1 MLNLYANGGLGGPLG
16 TSSKLL
22 ERSVLTDLRS
32 LSRARALDSLR
43 IGTMLRLNNIKI
55 PVRIAI
61 ACLVPMLAFVAF
73 ALKDIVEKHSVY
85 STADRIVA
93 IANTAPK
100 ISGLIHELQKE
111 RGATAGFVN
120 SKGAAFAE
128 ALPAQRALT
137 DKATADWR
145 QTMDALNPSVL
156 SAKFKAD
163 LDSVRSAFDALN
175 DTRTSADRFSTT
187 AQSTS
192 SYYTGAIA
200 HLVSMIESISAMSD
214 DARIMRASAALSSTL
229 KRKEFAGQERAT
241 GVVGFTKGEFAPDVH
256 RNFIRLSAMQ
266 DAQLAAFENSATPAE
281 TEFAGQA
288 LQAAGMDE
296 LARMRTAGAE
306 SPFKGNVGGV
316 SAAQW
321 FDATTKYI
329 DALRPV
335 EARLSD
341 DLVTAVRGVANEARL
356 SFWGILTL
364 FAAMLAAA
372 AGLSVFVA
380 LSITRPVGQLVGAMG
395 ILAGGDT
402 SIEVPGTDR
411 GDEIGTMA
419 QAVLVFRD
427 AAIEKTRLET
437 ENAERERREAAEKAE
452 RERRAMEEK
461 AEADRRAAA
470 EREAAAAKV
479 MNEFDAAVGGIVK
492 AAMAG
497 DFSQRVPLDGKD
509 GVIRNL
515 AESMN
520 TMCDNVGKVF
530 EDLVRML
537 GALAQGDLTSRITA
551 EYQGAFASLK
561 DNANTTAQRLLETI
575 AEIKAAA
582 KEVANA
588 ALEISGAT
596 TDLSQRT
603 EEQAASLEE
612 TSASMEQISATV
624 KKNAEN
630 AQHASQSTT
639 ATRDVG
645 SRGGT
650 VVAQA
655 VDAMSRIEES
665 SGKIADI
672 IGVIDEIAH
681 QTNLL
686 ALNAA
691 VEAARA
697 GDAGRGFAVVAAEVR
712 NLAQRSSE
720 AAKTIKDL
728 ITNSSAQVKD
738 GVDLVSRAGTAL
750 KEIVASIETVADIV
764 AEIAHASAEQAAGI
778 EQVNK
783 ALTQMDEV
791 TQQNSAL
798 VEENAATAKTL
809 EHQASQMDER
819 VSYFR
824 SDTDK
829 IVPIK
834 PPAEASK
841 SGKSKPGDRRVA

>member
-1 MLNLYANGGLGGPLG
+1 
-16 TSSKLL
+16 
-22 ERSVLTDLRS
+22 
-32 LSRARALDSLR
+32 
-43 IGTMLRLNNIKI
+43 MLRLNNIKI
-55 PVRIAI
+55 PARIAI

-73 ALKDIVEKHSVY
+73 ALKDIVEKHSIY

-111 RGATAGFVN
+111 RGATAGYVN
-120 SKGAAFAE
+120 SKGAAFADT
-128 ALPAQRALT
+128 LRAQRVLT
-137 DKATADWR
+137 DTANADWR
-145 QTMDALNPSVL
+145 HAMDALDPSTL

-163 LDSVRSAFDALN
+163 LDGAHSALN
-175 DTRTSADRFSTT
+175 TLNNTRTGADRFSMTP
-187 AQSTS
+187 QSTT
-192 SYYTGAIA
+192 SYYTSAIG
-200 HLVSMIESISAMSD
+200 HLVSMIESISSMSD
-214 DARIMRASAALSSTL
+214 DARIMRASAALSSML

-241 GVVGFTKGEFAPDVH
+241 GVVGFTKGEFSPDVH
-256 RNFIRLSAMQ
+256 RNFVRLSAMQ
-266 DAQLAAFENSATPAE
+266 DAQMAAFENSATPAE
-281 TEFAGQA
+281 IEFARQA

-296 LARMRTAGAE
+296 LARLRAAGAD
-306 SPFKGNVGGV
+306 SPFKGNAGGV
-316 SAAQW
+316 GASQW

-341 DLVTAVRGVANEARL
+341 DLVATVRGVAGEARW
-356 SFWGILTL
+356 SFWGILAL

-380 LSITRPVGQLVGAMG
+380 LSIIRPVAQLVSAMG

-419 QAVLVFRD
+419 KAVLVFRD

-437 ENAERERREAAEKAE
+437 ENVERERRTAAEKAE
-452 RERRAMEEK
+452 RERRAVEEK
-461 AEADRRAAA
+461 AEADRRATA
-470 EREAAAAKV
+470 EREAATAKV
-479 MNEFDAAVGGIVK
+479 MNEFDAAVGGVVK

-497 DFSQRVPLDGKD
+497 DFSQRVPLDGKG

-520 TMCDNVGKVF
+520 TMCDNMGKVF
-530 EDLVRML
+530 EDVVRML

-561 DNANTTAQRLLETI
+561 DNANATAQRLLETI
-575 AEIKAAA
+575 AEIKAVAE
-582 KEVANA
+582 EVANA
-588 ALEISGAT
+588 ALEISSAT

-603 EEQAASLEE
+603 EEQAASLEQ

-624 KKNAEN
+624 RKNAEN
-630 AQHASQSTT
+630 AQQASQSAG
-639 ATRDVG
+639 ATREVG
-645 SRGGT
+645 SRGGA
-650 VVAQA
+650 VAAQA

-672 IGVIDEIAH
+672 ISVIDEIAH

-686 ALNAA
+686 VLNAA

-738 GVDLVSRAGTAL
+738 GVELVNRAGVAL
-750 KEIVASIETVADIV
+750 KEIVESIETVADIV
-764 AEIAHASAEQAAGI
+764 ADIAHASAEQAAGI
-778 EQVNK
+778 DQVNK

-809 EHQASQMDER
+809 EHQASQMNER

-824 SDTDK
+824 SDADK
-829 IVPIK
+829 VVPIK
-834 PPAEASK
+834 SLAEVGK
-841 SGKSKPGDRRVA
+841 SGKSKLGNRKIA

>member
-1 MLNLYANGGLGGPLG
+1 
-16 TSSKLL
+16 
-22 ERSVLTDLRS
+22 
-32 LSRARALDSLR
+32 
-43 IGTMLRLNNIKI
+43 
-55 PVRIAI
+55 
-61 ACLVPMLAFVAF
+61 
-73 ALKDIVEKHSVY
+73 
-85 STADRIVA
+85 
-93 IANTAPK
+93 
-100 ISGLIHELQKE
+100 
-111 RGATAGFVN
+111 
-120 SKGAAFAE
+120 
-128 ALPAQRALT
+128 
-137 DKATADWR
+137 
-145 QTMDALNPSVL
+145 
-156 SAKFKAD
+156 
-163 LDSVRSAFDALN
+163 
-175 DTRTSADRFSTT
+175 
-187 AQSTS
+187 
-192 SYYTGAIA
+192 
-200 HLVSMIESISAMSD
+200 
-214 DARIMRASAALSSTL
+214 
-229 KRKEFAGQERAT
+229 
-241 GVVGFTKGEFAPDVH
+241 
-256 RNFIRLSAMQ
+256 MQ
-266 DAQLAAFENSATPAE
+266 DAQLAAFENSATPVEIEIA
-281 TEFAGQA
+281 TQA
-288 LQAAGMDE
+288 LQSAGMDE
-296 LARMRTAGAE
+296 VARMRTAGAE

-341 DLVTAVRGVANEARL
+341 DLVTTVRGVANEARW
-356 SFWGILTL
+356 SFWGILAL
-364 FAAMLAAA
+364 FVAMLAAA

-461 AEADRRAAA
+461 AEAARRAAA

-497 DFSQRVPLDGKD
+497 DFSQRVSLDGKD

-515 AESMN
+515 AASMN

-561 DNANTTAQRLLETI
+561 DNANATAQRLLETI

-603 EEQAASLEE
+603 EEQAASLEQ

-624 KKNAEN
+624 KN

-665 SGKIADI
+665 SGKIANI
-672 IGVIDEIAH
+672 ISVIDEIAH

-728 ITNSSAQVKD
+728 ITNSSAQVND
-738 GVDLVSRAGTAL
+738 GVELVSRAGAAL
-750 KEIVASIETVADIV
+750 KEIVGSIETVAAIV
-764 AEIAHASAEQAAGI
+764 ADIANASAEQAAGI

-824 SDTDK
+824 SDIDK
-829 IVPIK
+829 VVPIK
-834 PPAEASK
+834 PPAEGSK